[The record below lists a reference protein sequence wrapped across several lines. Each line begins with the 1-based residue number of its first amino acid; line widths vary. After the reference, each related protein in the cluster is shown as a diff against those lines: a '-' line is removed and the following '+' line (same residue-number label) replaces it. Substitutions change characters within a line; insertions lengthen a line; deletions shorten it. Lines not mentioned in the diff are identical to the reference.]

1 MRAGKI
7 RFILSSLLLGACAEP
22 KIDTS
27 SDDRMKASIA
37 EARASLPEAKRSKFD
52 TALQV
57 LFFSGLSFGD
67 VLRQGAAP
75 GVGGI
80 ETRVK
85 EALNGKSASDVIAA
99 ADSVRKQQEAK
110 EREQALQ
117 EIRELEEKKSAADGA
132 RQELAK
138 FVVVRSRFYHRHEA
152 LGITEPII
160 ELTVRNGTSGP
171 ISRVYFVGTLA
182 SPKRSV
188 PWLKESFN
196 HQIPG
201 GLEPG
206 EQASWRLSPNMF
218 SEWGRVQAPGDAV
231 LTLEVVRL
239 DGANG
244 AKLYSTMDFTDEDAA
259 RLATL
264 RAQFSH

>member
-1 MRAGKI
+1 
-7 RFILSSLLLGACAEP
+7 
-22 KIDTS
+22 S

-37 EARASLPEAKRSKFD
+37 EARASLPEAKRATFD

-67 VLRQGAAP
+67 LLHQGAAP

-117 EIRELEEKKSAADGA
+117 EIRELEEKKSAVDGA

-138 FVVVRSRFYHRHEA
+138 FVVVRSRFYQSHNA
-152 LGITEPII
+152 LGMTEPII
-160 ELTVRNGTSGP
+160 ELTVKNGTTSAV
-171 ISRVYFVGTLA
+171 SRAYFVGT
-182 SPKRSV
+182 
-188 PWLKESFN
+188 
-196 HQIPG
+196 
-201 GLEPG
+201 
-206 EQASWRLSPNMF
+206 
-218 SEWGRVQAPGDAV
+218 
-231 LTLEVVRL
+231 
-239 DGANG
+239 
-244 AKLYSTMDFTDEDAA
+244 
-259 RLATL
+259 
-264 RAQFSH
+264 